1 MAINRNIQYIN
12 KDFNDYRSQLINFS
26 QTYFPNTYTDFS
38 NSSPGIMFIEQISY
52 VGDVLSFYLDNQI
65 QENYLQYASQT
76 NNLYEL
82 AYMYGYKPKVTGLAT
97 TDVDFFQLLP
107 AKTVDGVS
115 VPDYDYA
122 LLIDENKTIS
132 SIDGAEFITEDS
144 IDFTVSNSLDPTTV
158 TVAQIS
164 SGNPTYF
171 LLKKTKKAISSTITT
186 TTFEFGE
193 FQEFPTVEINTNNLA
208 QILDIVDSDGNKWY
222 EVDYLAQEL
231 VYVKTKN
238 TNINDPNNYQNE
250 GDVPYILETLKSE
263 RRFTTRFINN
273 STLQI
278 QFGSGNPQDTT
289 EKIIPN
295 PDNVGL
301 GLPFEQNKLTAAYSP
316 TNFIFT
322 NTYGIAPTNTTL
334 TVRYLTGGGTNA
346 NVDADSLTIID
357 STGIAFQ
364 KQNLVDATAQY
375 IFDSVSVNNPNAATG
390 GKDGDTIEEIRQN
403 SISNFNSQQRAVT
416 QEDYLVRALSMP
428 SSYGIVSKALA
439 QKPKANEGKATLDLY
454 TLSLD
459 INSNLTLS
467 SSTLKQ
473 NLKTYLNQYR
483 VIGDSINIK
492 DAFIINIGCEFDIIT
507 VPNVNNNIILNNCLV
522 ELQKYF
528 SLDNW
533 QINQP
538 IILTNIELLLDSI
551 EGVQTVKNL
560 KIINKV
566 GEQLGYSKYAYDID
580 GATQNK
586 IIYPSLDPMIFEV
599 KFPNEDI
606 KGRVVNL

>member
-38 NSSPGIMFIEQISY
+38 DSSPGIMFIEQISY

-507 VPNVNNNIILNNCLV
+507 VPNVNNNIIL
-522 ELQKYF
+522 
-528 SLDNW
+528 
-533 QINQP
+533 
-538 IILTNIELLLDSI
+538 TNIELLLDSI

-586 IIYPSLDPMIFEV
+586 VIYPSLDPMIFEV